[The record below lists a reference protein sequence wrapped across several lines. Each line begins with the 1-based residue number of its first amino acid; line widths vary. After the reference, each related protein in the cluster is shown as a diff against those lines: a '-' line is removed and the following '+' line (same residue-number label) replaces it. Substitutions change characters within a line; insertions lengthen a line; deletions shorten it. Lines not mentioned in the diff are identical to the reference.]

1 MKRAASPFRAWSLL
15 LLLLVSLQ
23 AGALACGI
31 RCEAMTL
38 SMAAAQPA
46 MPTCGMPS
54 MRTPQPAHPSGSL
67 PVQHCD
73 KLCHHSGK
81 LIQTQ
86 ASHAVQAHWQALL
99 VLPVLHVAAV
109 PAIALDVRTLR
120 IGRRPISVSSF
131 QPAVSQLRI

>member
-1 MKRAASPFRAWSLL
+1 MKRAAPRSVWSLL
-15 LLLLVSLQ
+15 LLLLISLQ

-38 SMAAAQPA
+38 SMAAAQPS

-54 MRTPQPAHPSGSL
+54 MRTPRPARNSGAL

-73 KLCHHSGK
+73 KLCHHGGK

-86 ASHAVQAHWQALL
+86 AAPAPHVQWQALL
-99 VLPVLHVAAV
+99 VLPAIHAAAM
-109 PAIALDVRTLR
+109 PAIALDARSLLR
-120 IGRRPISVSSF
+120 QRKHPIFPSF
-131 QPAVSQLRI
+131 HPEVSQLRI

>member
-1 MKRAASPFRAWSLL
+1 MKRAASPFRALSLL

-38 SMAAAQPA
+38 SMAAARPA

-54 MRTPQPAHPSGSL
+54 MRPHPPAHPSGAL

-73 KLCHHSGK
+73 KLCHHGAK

-86 ASHAVQAHWQALL
+86 ASHALQAHWQALL
-99 VLPVLHVAAV
+99 VLPALHTAAEQAVAFH
-109 PAIALDVRTLR
+109 VRILPGPR
-120 IGRRPISVSSF
+120 KHPPIPSF
-131 QPAVSQLRI
+131 QPEITQLRI